1 MILAYKLR
9 HNRDF
14 SIELEKARKVAQHA
28 IRHKSISSADVRH
41 IGLKSAI
48 SNQILRK
55 YSRNR
60 KAKHVSNVKLTVPNQ
75 GIKYGESIREIYIP
89 CLKLRLDGAYLPDF
103 DKINQIEIGKE
114 YAYVSMSVPD
124 VPAIEP
130 ETCLGIDRNTTGH
143 VAVIANAQTG
153 AVAKLGKKCL
163 HIHKKYS
170 RMRRKLQMKGKQ
182 NALKKIKN
190 REQRIV
196 RDTNHKISRK
206 IVGMAKEQNAVIKL
220 ENLTGIRNNKKHARS
235 FNYSLNSWSFY
246 QLQQFIEYKAK
257 LQGVQIAY
265 VDPAYTSQRCLGN
278 RNGKEFSCPIC
289 GHVDHADVNAAFNI
303 ALARDVSQSV
313 IERDMAEGS
322 TDAPQMAMA

>member
-1 MILAYKLR
+1 
-9 HNRDF
+9 
-14 SIELEKARKVAQHA
+14 
-28 IRHKSISSADVRH
+28 
-41 IGLKSAI
+41 
-48 SNQILRK
+48 
-55 YSRNR
+55 
-60 KAKHVSNVKLTVPNQ
+60 
-75 GIKYGESIREIYIP
+75 
-89 CLKLRLDGAYLPDF
+89 
-103 DKINQIEIGKE
+103 
-114 YAYVSMSVPD
+114 
-124 VPAIEP
+124 
-130 ETCLGIDRNTTGH
+130 
-143 VAVIANAQTG
+143 
-153 AVAKLGKKCL
+153 
-163 HIHKKYS
+163 IHKKYS

-265 VDPAYTSQRCLGN
+265 VDPAYTSQRCSRCGTLGN